1 MKKLKLVINNES
13 KHSSKNSFFIRQE
26 LKTILDL
33 YAKMVSNGSWRDYS
47 LYLGQKEISFDVY
60 VRNSEKPVLRIMK
73 KFKPKSYNEKY
84 LLKDGN
90 GKVLL
95 KSEDLIR
102 LINKTSWNN
111 LKVVK

>member
-1 MKKLKLVINNES
+1 
-13 KHSSKNSFFIRQE
+13 
-26 LKTILDL
+26 
-33 YAKMVSNGSWRDYS
+33 
-47 LYLGQKEISFDVY
+47 
-60 VRNSEKPVLRIMK
+60 MK

-102 LINKTSWNN
+102 LINKRSWNN
-111 LKVVK
+111 LKVVKSNESRKNYEKSSKIPDARGTLLPDKTT